1 MFSALRQNSPIYILD
16 KGSEPSLEIGT
27 VVSTT
32 PRMGTYQNAFN
43 STVDIKAK
51 VGEITKEFNQL
62 PANMSKTYYNNSVVV
77 TSDKDSMLQEVEGF
91 IRNSQQIIESLPYHQ
106 KVVESGESM
115 LAILNPQIAK
125 DKANEDKINQLE
137 SKVTNIDSRLGTM
150 MDMLSKALQK
160 DV

>member
-91 IRNSQQIIESLPYHQ
+91 IRNSLPYHQ

-125 DKANEDKINQLE
+125 DKANEEKINQLE